1 VSDGRN
7 RAAAAA
13 SLVGVTAIWG
23 LTFPVVKDAIEEI
36 PPYEFLA
43 IRFVIAA
50 LALAL
55 LFPRSVGRLRG
66 RALVAGAAAGAA
78 LGAGYALQ
86 TIGLTF
92 TSATRAGFITGLFVV
107 FTPALAALMLRRRP
121 TARALGGV
129 LLATAGLVLLVSR
142 RLEVSFNSGDALV
155 LGCAVAFA
163 LHVVLLGRFAPRHD
177 IRDLTLIQ
185 MATCAAAFAL
195 ISPLTEDLVVPRS
208 GEVVFALVLTGLGAS
223 ALAFTVQT
231 WAQTHLSPTATAV
244 TLTMEP
250 VFAGI
255 AGFLLLGER
264 LTLLGWG
271 GAALILAAML
281 LADVETA

>member
-1 VSDGRN
+1 MSDLRS

-43 IRFVIAA
+43 IRFVIAT
-50 LALAL
+50 LALAA

-66 RALVAGAAAGAA
+66 AALAAGAAAGAA

-86 TIGLTF
+86 TIGLRF

-121 TARALGGV
+121 SARALGGV
-129 LLATAGLVLLVSR
+129 LLATAGLVLLVSG
-142 RLEVSFNSGDALV
+142 RLEISFNSGDALV

-177 IRDLTLIQ
+177 IRDLTLVQ
-185 MATCAAAFAL
+185 MATCAAAFVV

-223 ALAFTVQT
+223 ALAFTIQT